1 LKVHNTSQSLVF
13 GGSDLANPILYVVL
27 DGVGDRPTPEQGDKT
42 PLEAASTPNLD
53 RFAALGRMGIVY
65 TVKKGIAPESDAG
78 VFSLLSYDPS
88 TSDLSRGVVEAMG
101 SDLDFSSGDLA
112 LRCNFATVQNGQIID
127 RRAGRNV
134 TVDQAKQLVTSLN
147 EDPALKAMAG
157 FELKATI
164 GHRCALVIK
173 GEGRNLSDSISNLD
187 PAYTRSGRVSIAKA
201 GLRLPVPIPKCVPL
215 NRTKDAA
222 RTAQLL
228 NKFAARVHD
237 VLEVGPVNVNRRE
250 KGDLP
255 ANYLLMRDAGTK
267 VPRVRTLQQKFGFR
281 SIALADMPVELGIAK
296 VVGMNIEVF
305 PADHSLAGYSQ
316 RARRSLELLDRYD
329 LVYVH
334 LKGPDEFGH
343 DGDFEGKRKSI
354 EDIDAAFFGGLVEMK
369 SRLMCI
375 TADHS
380 TPCVAKGHTDDPVPI
395 LITGTDYQSDGSLRF
410 TESYAKKGRLG
421 IIRHGYEILKIL
433 ARMRGLSLRA
443 VTRKS

>member
-1 LKVHNTSQSLVF
+1 
-13 GGSDLANPILYVVL
+13 
-27 DGVGDRPTPEQGDKT
+27 
-42 PLEAASTPNLD
+42 
-53 RFAALGRMGIVY
+53 
-65 TVKKGIAPESDAG
+65 
-78 VFSLLSYDPS
+78 
-88 TSDLSRGVVEAMG
+88 
-101 SDLDFSSGDLA
+101 
-112 LRCNFATVQNGQIID
+112 
-127 RRAGRNV
+127 
-134 TVDQAKQLVTSLN
+134 
-147 EDPALKAMAG
+147 
-157 FELKATI
+157 
-164 GHRCALVIK
+164 
-173 GEGRNLSDSISNLD
+173 
-187 PAYTRSGRVSIAKA
+187 
-201 GLRLPVPIPKCVPL
+201 
-215 NRTKDAA
+215 
-222 RTAQLL
+222 
-228 NKFAARVHD
+228 VHD